1 LIGFFERCKIKT
13 CEINRPSFPAMFPF
27 RLHRFPT
34 LIQSKQ
40 GRLITMGLLLLS
52 APCLNA
58 ATSQV
63 IGTYPVT
70 VPPGNSAWV
79 SGLVTADDYEG
90 AAVTVT
96 ADVDGKALV
105 TFSSPGWT
113 AAQFNLH
120 YAEPQSGTSAGL
132 AIDILSNTTDTL
144 KLDATPSAAGLTSGM
159 IFIVRKHATL
169 AGLMPTGGGL
179 APFTDSV
186 VLFGTTGLQTPYYFN
201 NLTQTWIDATPV
213 DSSNVIVR
221 PGQGF
226 VINSL
231 SGATVTIGTGDV
243 CYVKATPTRVKAN
256 PNVPNL
262 IGALNPLGTSTTL
275 GSLGIVSTMQPF
287 NDSLVTLTP
296 GTLAQGG
303 TFLSNGTNLINGLG
317 QNATAT
323 ALPAGASVVINVNAA
338 KNVIVAPVTVGP

>member
-1 LIGFFERCKIKT
+1 MFSVQFFQ
-13 CEINRPSFPAMFPF
+13 FPAFP
-27 RLHRFPT
+27 
-34 LIQSKQ
+34 SMKK
-40 GRLITMGLLLLS
+40 GRLAILGFLLISLS
-52 APCLNA
+52 DVSA

-70 VPPGNSAWV
+70 VPAGNSAWV
-79 SGLVTADDYEG
+79 SGLVTADLYEG

-105 TFSSPGWT
+105 SFSAPGWT
-113 AAQFNLH
+113 EAEFTRH
-120 YAEPQSGTSAGL
+120 FAEPQSGTSSGL

-144 KLDATPSAAGLTSGM
+144 KLDTTPAAAGLTSGM
-159 IFIVRKHATL
+159 TFLIRKHVTL

-179 APFTDSV
+179 VPFTDSLI
-186 VLFGTTGLQTPYYFN
+186 LFGTTGLQTSYFFN
-201 NLTQTWIDATPV
+201 DQTQKWIDSVGT

-226 VINSL
+226 VIQASSPL
-231 SGATVTIGTGDV
+231 TVTIGAGEA
-243 CYVKATPTRVKAN
+243 CYVKTTPTRIKAN
-256 PNVPNL
+256 PNAPNL
-262 IGALNPLGTSTTL
+262 IGALNPLGTTTTL
-275 GSLGIVSTMQPF
+275 GSLGIVSTLQAF

-303 TFLSNGTNLINGLG
+303 TYLSNGTNLIDGLG

-323 ALPAGASVVINVNAA
+323 PLPAGASVVINVNTA
-338 KNVIVAPVTVGP
+338 KSVTLAPVTVGP